1 MVTDVRELLS
11 WANTK
16 LTLAKCASPDVDAQ
30 LLLAFTL
37 KTDRKSLSAIE
48 NLTSAQTEKFKEL
61 IEKRVQRIPVQHLT
75 GQAFFR
81 YLELAVGPGVFIP
94 RPETELLVEV
104 GLAELN
110 KQSGAKLAVDLCAGS
125 GAIALSLALECPNT
139 TVHAVEVSAQAF
151 DWLEKNIWAHS
162 EQLAR
167 LNSTVIT
174 YNDDAS
180 DPKVLSALNGT
191 VDVVLSN
198 PPYIPDEMIPRE
210 SEVRDHDP
218 KIALFGGE
226 DGLDVAR
233 KVSYVAANLLKPQG
247 FFGMEHADVQGKS
260 AVQMLQVMKSENVE
274 LWTQVIDQIDY
285 NELPRFVTAV
295 RTSKAILDSQ

>member
-11 WANTK
+11 WANTQ

-61 IEKRVQRIPVQHLT
+61 IEKRAQRIPVQHLT

-125 GAIALSLALECPNT
+125 GAIALSLALESPNT

-174 YNDDAS
+174 YNDDAT
-180 DPKVLSALNGT
+180 DPKVLSSLNGT

-218 KIALFGGE
+218 KIALFGGA

-260 AVQMLQVMKSENVE
+260 AVHMLQGMKSENVE

-295 RTSKAILDSQ
+295 RTPKAILDSR